1 MKPGVP
7 DGTTIAEISGLPSGL
22 RPVTAVTVT
31 SPVMSVPELVMK
43 HFVPLMTH
51 SSVSGSSRAVVRVAP
66 ASLPPSGS
74 VRPNAPR
81 ISPEHSR
88 GSHSRF
94 CSSVPKRWS
103 GIAPSD
109 TPASRVIA
117 TEESTRASSSSTMP
131 SAR

>member
-7 DGTTIAEISGLPSGL
+7 DGTMIEEMRGLPSGV

-43 HFVPLMTH
+43 HLLPLMTH
-51 SSVSGSSRAVVRVAP
+51 SFVDSSRRAVVRVAP
-66 ASLPPSGS
+66 ASEPPSGS
-74 VRPNAPR
+74 VRPNAPST
-81 ISPEHSR
+81 SPEQRR
-88 GSHSRF
+88 GSHSSF
-94 CSSVPKRWS
+94 WACVPKRWI
-103 GIAPSD
+103 GIAPRE

-117 TEESTRASSSSTMP
+117 TDESTRASSSSAMP